1 MSANRISKRYA
12 WHIPKSHSKY
22 YAWSAR
28 LRMVGIIEN
37 SRLPRCA
44 TGSLPSSYAC
54 PTEGRRTADGVEVT
68 LPASNQELASQ
79 IGTVRELVSRNLS
92 RLQSEGMLKIEG
104 RSVVISD
111 LKALEAELRS
121 ADYLLLCVIDG
132 VPLQPVL
139 ITHGIHVL

>member
-1 MSANRISKRYA
+1 
-12 WHIPKSHSKY
+12 
-22 YAWSAR
+22 
-28 LRMVGIIEN
+28 MVGIIEN

-44 TGSLPSSYAC
+44 TGSLPSSYALSNRRQAHS
-54 PTEGRRTADGVEVT
+54 GRRGSN
-68 LPASNQELASQ
+68 PASQQPRIGAQ